1 MATVATSLSSGVRES
16 LVALQSLSGLI
27 QKSQQRLASG
37 KSVSTALDNATSF
50 FAAAQ
55 HVNRA
60 HDINS
65 RKDKISEGVQTIRA
79 ADNGITA
86 ITSLLDSMKGVANA
100 ALATADSGERN
111 AYAETYVTL
120 RGQLT
125 ALAADSGYGGTN
137 LLNNESLILEFSE
150 QSGASTLV
158 IAGFDSSA
166 TGLGVGNKVTSGIGG
181 IVPSQAA
188 SFSTYHHPSAVQFTD
203 TFAIGDVSQSTVD
216 DTLQVVFSNSA
227 PTNGFTTGMSVA
239 SAVMQNG
246 TLSVTGSVGQD
257 VPASVSWIDT
267 SVIPPVTHTEQ
278 TYATVSW
285 GGKAERSFPTW
296 SNPENVLEV
305 QVDGVTQEGTY
316 TVDASGMIVFTP
328 SSEPS
333 PGQVVTFIKGDT
345 WDTSGSVTA
354 SLKQIDAALDTLR
367 GESES
372 LSSTL
377 SIVVTRLDF
386 NTRMTDLLRQGA
398 ENLTQ
403 ADMGQESASLLM
415 LQVRQDLATNSLS
428 MASQSQRSV
437 LTFFL
442 A

>member
-1 MATVATSLSSGVRES
+1 MAIVATSLSSGVRDS

-27 QKSQQRLASG
+27 RKSQERLASG
-37 KSVSTALDNATSF
+37 KSVTTALDNATSF
-50 FAAAQ
+50 FAAAH

-60 HDINS
+60 NDINS
-65 RKDKISEGVQTIRA
+65 RKDKIGEGVRTLRA

-100 ALATADSGERN
+100 ALATTDSGERN
-111 AYAETYVTL
+111 VYAETYVTL
-120 RGQLT
+120 RGQIT

-166 TGLGVGNKVTSGIGG
+166 AGLGVGNKITSGIGG
-181 IVPSQAA
+181 IVPSQTA
-188 SFSTYHHPSAVQFTD
+188 SFSTYHHAASVQFTD
-203 TFAIGDVSQSTVD
+203 SFAVGDVSQSTMD
-216 DTLQVVFSNSA
+216 DTLQVAFSNSA
-227 PTNGFTTGMSVA
+227 PTNGFTIAVSVS

-246 TLSVTGSVGQD
+246 ALSVTGTVGQD
-257 VPASVSWIDT
+257 VPASVTWSGT
-267 SVIPPVTHTEQ
+267 TYQ
-278 TYATVSW
+278 TYAAVSW
-285 GGKAERSFPTW
+285 GGSGERTFPTW

-305 QVDGVTQEGTY
+305 QLDGVKQEGTY
-316 TVDASGMIVFTP
+316 TVDAGGMIVFD
-328 SSEPS
+328 SSSVPA

-367 GESES
+367 GKSES
-372 LSSTL
+372 LSGTL
-377 SIVVTRLDF
+377 GIVVTRIDF
-386 NTRMTDLLRQGA
+386 NTRMTDILRQGA
-398 ENLTQ
+398 ENLTG
-403 ADMGQESASLLM
+403 ADMDQEAASLLM
-415 LQVRQDLATNSLS
+415 LQVRQGLATSSLR

-437 LTFFL
+437 LTLFL